1 MAEKKPTTK
10 DIYLLSQRP
19 ELAAMFDETYGPG
32 AAAQVLS
39 KVRPSA
45 NADGAAFGVFPQMQP
60 QRSLRSESGQE
71 PGSYTGAA
79 VRGLAPPLMGAA
91 MGAPF
96 GPVGML
102 AGGLALPAADALTAL
117 ANLATAGAEK
127 VTGGQYGRMTA
138 PSQGIQNLLT
148 RAGVPEAETTGQ
160 RMLQTGIGAVGS
172 TASQISGLQQLAQK
186 ATTPLARAISQQM
199 AARPV
204 AQTGVALPAG
214 AAGQLAAESTQA
226 LGPVPSTIASM
237 LASTA
242 VGGAS
247 MAQKPQV
254 KKTGAETRA
263 IEIANKAR
271 DLGFTGETAL
281 TPGQAGTNRTAQIF
295 EATASTLPLSAG
307 QFTKRYS
314 QQSDYAQSIINKIA
328 DTFGGM
334 PAQPDTAFSSGASAV
349 KSAAQRNVDN
359 VGSQIR
365 QVASQTDIDLTQ
377 VPKFEESI
385 RNAKKLLSSIPPAM
399 RKDPLFESFEQFYFG
414 KPNDELKTMVESAL
428 QQAGINPTKPNYKAT
443 QATFRKQLF
452 DSGIPEFEYMG
463 YQQKGKIPGND
474 YQDQRVLF
482 ADLAFTNKGTK
493 IGEAFRSLRDSLDD
507 ARDETFRA
515 AGMDDQV
522 TKIKELRSS
531 YGTAKELNEKIKPSS
546 DKTAISYV
554 ISNQDSFANKVL
566 PLMNE
571 SEKTSIAQ
579 AILADIQLNSMF
591 PTGEMDITK
600 FGRNLIK
607 DVKAS
612 PTTLPQILG
621 PENAATL
628 TDLAQVAQSALKA
641 KVPTSGSSERLGMM
655 GMLTSMPAKVGAAM
669 AGGTAL
675 TGEPI
680 LGTALAL
687 GTPALATKAYLS
699 PKAQNLYSMI
709 SDPLFSYGA
718 APVAPAMQYMGGP
731 GLLNIETAKPEM
743 LDEEER
749 RRLSA
754 LFNQ

>member
-79 VRGLAPPLMGAA
+79 VRGLAPPLLGAA

-186 ATTPLARAISQQM
+186 AATPLARAISQQM

-237 LASTA
+237 LASTT

-365 QVASQTDIDLTQ
+365 QVASQTDID
-377 VPKFEESI
+377 
-385 RNAKKLLSSIPPAM
+385 
-399 RKDPLFESFEQFYFG
+399 
-414 KPNDELKTMVESAL
+414 
-428 QQAGINPTKPNYKAT
+428 
-443 QATFRKQLF
+443 
-452 DSGIPEFEYMG
+452 
-463 YQQKGKIPGND
+463 
-474 YQDQRVLF
+474 
-482 ADLAFTNKGTK
+482 
-493 IGEAFRSLRDSLDD
+493 
-507 ARDETFRA
+507 
-515 AGMDDQV
+515 
-522 TKIKELRSS
+522 
-531 YGTAKELNEKIKPSS
+531 
-546 DKTAISYV
+546 
-554 ISNQDSFANKVL
+554 
-566 PLMNE
+566 
-571 SEKTSIAQ
+571 
-579 AILADIQLNSMF
+579 
-591 PTGEMDITK
+591 
-600 FGRNLIK
+600 
-607 DVKAS
+607 
-612 PTTLPQILG
+612 
-621 PENAATL
+621 
-628 TDLAQVAQSALKA
+628 
-641 KVPTSGSSERLGMM
+641 
-655 GMLTSMPAKVGAAM
+655 
-669 AGGTAL
+669 
-675 TGEPI
+675 
-680 LGTALAL
+680 
-687 GTPALATKAYLS
+687 
-699 PKAQNLYSMI
+699 
-709 SDPLFSYGA
+709 
-718 APVAPAMQYMGGP
+718 
-731 GLLNIETAKPEM
+731 
-743 LDEEER
+743 
-749 RRLSA
+749 
-754 LFNQ
+754 